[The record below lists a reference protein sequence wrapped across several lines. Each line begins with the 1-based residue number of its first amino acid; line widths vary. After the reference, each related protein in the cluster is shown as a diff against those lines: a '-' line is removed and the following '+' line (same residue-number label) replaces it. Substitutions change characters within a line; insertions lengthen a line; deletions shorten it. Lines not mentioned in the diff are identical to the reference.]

1 MAKIVLEFEKPIEEL
16 EQKLEE
22 MRSLSETVDLT
33 SEIAAMSAKVE
44 ELRSE
49 IYQNL
54 TRWQRVQLA
63 RHPDRPYSLDYIM
76 ALSPDFVELHGD
88 RSVRDDPAIVGGFG
102 TLDEIGSVLWIGHQK
117 GRDTKQNVY
126 RNFGMPNPEGYRK
139 ALRLMKLAEKFGKP
153 VITLLDTPGA
163 FPGIEAEERGQAEAI
178 ARNLFEMARLK
189 VPIIV
194 VIIGEG
200 ASGGALGIGLGDR
213 ILMMENAWYSVIS
226 PESCSSIL
234 WRSWDYKEQ
243 AAEAL
248 KLTAIDML
256 SQGIIDRIIPEPLG
270 GAHRAPETVFQSL
283 KEILIEEISALHEVQ
298 RFGTASNLER
308 RTEKFGCMGVW
319 QEEAEVL
326 PETMLAGMSEGSS
339 LTSAN

>member
-1 MAKIVLEFEKPIEEL
+1 MAKTILDFEKPLEEL
-16 EQKLEE
+16 ELKLEE
-22 MRSLSETVDLT
+22 MRKLSETVELKN
-33 SEIAAMSAKVE
+33 ELAAMETKIE
-44 ELRSE
+44 DLRRE

-63 RHPDRPYSLDYIM
+63 RHPERPYTLDYIT
-76 ALSPDFVELHGD
+76 ALSPDFLELHGD

-102 TLDEIGSVLWIGHQK
+102 SLGEIGSVLWIGHQK

-153 VITLLDTPGA
+153 VVTLLDTPGA

-178 ARNLFEMARLK
+178 ARNLFEMAKLD
-189 VPIIV
+189 VPIVV

-200 ASGGALGIGLGDR
+200 ASGGALGIGVGDR
-213 ILMMENAWYSVIS
+213 ILMFENAWYSVIS

-234 WRSWDYKEQ
+234 WRSWNFKEQ

-248 KLTAIDML
+248 KLTATDML

-270 GAHRAPETVFQSL
+270 GAQKAPAVMFETF
-283 KEILIEEISALHEVQ
+283 KEILVEEIAALRTLHQLAGTSAL
-298 RFGTASNLER
+298 AR
-308 RTEKFGCMGVW
+308 RTEKFGRMGVW
-319 QEEAEVL
+319 NEMDTL
-326 PETMLAGMSEGSS
+326 PEAQAVAT
-339 LTSAN
+339 